1 MKPLDMIGGA
11 AALEAIVDAF
21 YHQVIGDEEL
31 APFFAD
37 TDMRRMRAKQKG
49 FLLMALGSPALYTG
63 RDLDQ
68 AHARLRAQGM
78 GAHHVEKVIG
88 LVIRVLEGAGAPQQT
103 IQHVKTV
110 LDASKRA
117 VLGLQSGMN
126 EPLAAADQDASNL
139 RKACQAAA
147 GVFLARVR
155 HDPELSAFFAPGGT
169 RSDLSRLFASSPSPS
184 LQTMILEMVARA
196 RGDEAAYT
204 EEDYANQHAWLVDAG
219 LNVTL
224 YNRTTDHLIGALAEV
239 GLQPDLLA
247 RVGAT
252 TRSLR
257 SGLLSKGN
265 ATACDLVRVEESV
278 AGSLEEFLRLTE
290 KKGGLTLY
298 RGQADAHRWSL
309 TPGLGRLA
317 GSNSMLSIGRFGS
330 WEELEDYIL
339 TRFQRHAAQ
348 YMTNLPTTKIDW
360 LVLGQH
366 HGLPTRL
373 LDWTENPLV
382 ALYFALE
389 LNLDTESSVWI
400 MEPRY
405 VYSVEIDFEKL
416 SHIEVYFPK
425 AIDQRIVSQ
434 KGCFSIQPLP
444 DGCCPIAPIDQN
456 HELVNEGL
464 SRLSRIV
471 IPNCRRTKT
480 RMMSQINRL
489 GIDGNFIYP
498 GLDGLGRQIT
508 TDIMADIIRM

>member
-1 MKPLDMIGGA
+1 MKPLDMIGGS
-11 AALEAIVDAF
+11 AALETIVDAF
-21 YHQVIGDEEL
+21 YHRVIGDEEL

-49 FLLMALGSPALYTG
+49 FLLMALGSPVLYTG
-63 RDLDQ
+63 RDLDE

-78 GAHHVEKVIG
+78 GPQHVEKVIR
-88 LVIRVLEGAGAPQQT
+88 LVINILEGASVPVQ
-103 IQHVKTV
+103 IIDHVRTV
-110 LDASKRA
+110 LEASKRA
-117 VLGLQSGMN
+117 VLGMESGMKGS
-126 EPLAAADQDASNL
+126 LAAADQDASNL
-139 RKACQAAA
+139 RESCQKAT

-155 HDPELSAFFAPGGT
+155 QDPELKSFFNSREA
-169 RSDLSRLFASSPSPS
+169 SDLSALFAPPRSSS
-184 LQTMILEMVARA
+184 LQTMILEIVARA
-196 RGDEAAYT
+196 RGDETAYT
-204 EEDYANQHAWLVDAG
+204 EADYGNQHSWLVDAG
-219 LNVTL
+219 LNAHL
-224 YNRTTDHLIGALAEV
+224 YNRTIDHLIAALAEV
-239 GLQPDLLA
+239 GLKPDLLA

-252 TRSLR
+252 ARALR
-257 SGLLSKGN
+257 SNMLAKGDP
-265 ATACDLVRVEESV
+265 TASDLVRVEETV
-278 AGSLEEFLRLTE
+278 ASSLEQYLRLTE

-298 RGQADAHRWSL
+298 RGHADAHRWPL

-317 GSNSMLSIGRFGS
+317 GPNSALSLGRFGS
-330 WEELEDYIL
+330 WHELEDYIL

-348 YMTNLPTTKIDW
+348 YPPNLPTTKIDW

-389 LNLDTESSVWI
+389 QNLQTESSVWV

-405 VYSVEIDFEKL
+405 VYSIDIDFEKIN
-416 SHIEVYFPK
+416 HIEVYFPK

-434 KGCFSIQPLP
+434 RGCFSVQPLP
-444 DGCCPIAPIDQN
+444 DGCSPFVPIDENQ
-456 HELVNEGL
+456 ELINEGL

-471 IPNCRRTKT
+471 IPNCRHTKA
-480 RMMSQINRL
+480 RMMAQINRL

-508 TDIMADIIRM
+508 TDILADVIRM

>member
-11 AALEAIVDAF
+11 AALETIVDAF
-21 YHQVIGDEEL
+21 YHGVIADEEL

-49 FLLMALGSPALYTG
+49 FLLMALGSPVLYTG
-63 RDLDQ
+63 RDLDE

-78 GAHHVEKVIG
+78 GPHHVEKVIG
-88 LVIRVLEGAGAPQQT
+88 LVIGVLEGAGVPLQ
-103 IQHVKTV
+103 IIEHVKTV
-110 LDASKRA
+110 LEASKRA
-117 VLGLQSGMN
+117 VLGIESGMK

-139 RKACQAAA
+139 REACQSATD
-147 GVFLARVR
+147 VFLARVR
-155 HDPELSAFFAPGGT
+155 HDPELKAFFTPRGASDFGALFTPSRSPG
-169 RSDLSRLFASSPSPS
+169 
-184 LQTMILEMVARA
+184 LQTMILEIAARA
-196 RGDEAAYT
+196 RGDETAYT
-204 EEDYANQHAWLVDAG
+204 EADYGNQHAWLIDAG
-219 LNVTL
+219 LNVSSF
-224 YNRTTDHLIGALAEV
+224 NRTIDHLIAALAEV
-239 GLQPDLLA
+239 GLKPELLA

-252 TRSLR
+252 SRALR
-257 SGLLSKGN
+257 SNMLARGDS
-265 ATACDLVRVEESV
+265 TVCDLVIVEESV
-278 AGSLEEFLRLTE
+278 AASLEEYLRLTE

-298 RGQADAHRWSL
+298 RGHADGHCWPL

-317 GSNSMLSIGRFGS
+317 GPNSALSLGRFGS
-330 WEELEDYIL
+330 WHELEDYIL
-339 TRFQRHAAQ
+339 TRFQRHATQ
-348 YMTNLPTTKIDW
+348 YLSNLPSTKIDW

-389 LNLDTESSVWI
+389 QSLQSESSVWV

-405 VYSVEIDFEKL
+405 VYSIDIDFEKIN
-416 SHIEVYFPK
+416 HIEVYFPK
-425 AIDQRIVSQ
+425 AIDQRIVAQ
-434 KGCFSIQPLP
+434 KGCFSVQPLP
-444 DGCCPIAPIDQN
+444 DGCSPFVPIDANQ
-456 HELVNEGL
+456 ELINEGL

-471 IPNCRRTKT
+471 IPNCRQTKA

-508 TDIMADIIRM
+508 TDILADVIRM

>member
-1 MKPLDMIGGA
+1 MIGGA
-11 AALEAIVDAF
+11 AALETIVDAF
-21 YHQVIGDEEL
+21 YHRVMGDEEL

-63 RDLDQ
+63 RDLDE
-68 AHARLRAQGM
+68 AHARLRALGM
-78 GAHHVEKVIG
+78 GPQHVEKVIG
-88 LVIRVLEGAGAPQQT
+88 LVIGVLEGVGAPAKT
-103 IQHVKTV
+103 IEHVRTV
-110 LDASKRA
+110 LEASKGA
-117 VLGLQSGMN
+117 VLGLESGMKA
-126 EPLAAADQDASNL
+126 PMAAADEDASKL
-139 RKACQAAA
+139 RAACQAAT
-147 GVFLARVR
+147 GIFLRRVR
-155 HDPELSAFFAPGGT
+155 EDPELKNFFTPPKDPSNLGALFAPP
-169 RSDLSRLFASSPSPS
+169 RSAG
-184 LQTMILEMVARA
+184 LQTMILEIAARA

-204 EEDYANQHAWLVDAG
+204 EADYASQHAWLANSG
-219 LNVTL
+219 LNAAL
-224 YNRTTDHLIGALAEV
+224 YGKTSDHLVASLGEV
-239 GLQPDLLA
+239 GLPPDLLA

-252 TRSLR
+252 MRALR
-257 SGLLSKGN
+257 QGVLSGGN
-265 ATACDLVRVEESV
+265 STVCELVQLGDSV
-278 AGSLEEFLRLTE
+278 ASSLEEFLRLTE

-298 RGQADAHRWSL
+298 RGHADGHRWPL

-317 GSNSMLSIGRFGS
+317 GPHSMLSLGRFGS
-330 WEELEDYIL
+330 WSELEDYIL

-348 YMTNLPTTKIDW
+348 YLPILPASKIDW

-389 LNLDTESSVWI
+389 RDLQTESSVWV

-405 VYSVEIDFEKL
+405 VYSIDIDFDKIN
-416 SHIEVYFPK
+416 HIEVYFPK

-434 KGCFSIQPLP
+434 KGCFTIQPLP
-444 DGCCPIAPIDQN
+444 NGCSPFVPIDEN
-456 HELVNEGL
+456 HELINEGV

-471 IPNCRRTKT
+471 VPNCPRTKA

-489 GIDGNFIYP
+489 GVDGNFIYP